1 MYSSYPGLVP
11 GFHGCDE
18 ELGRAIVAGDGALK
32 PSKNSYDWLGHGAYF
47 WEFNPARAL
56 SFAKERAKVKK
67 GTSKVVKPFVVGA
80 VIDLGH
86 CLNLLD
92 ENGIRV
98 LKDGFKWMETAF
110 TGADRVLPENVPADG
125 PLRRDLDCA
134 VIESV
139 HALNRR
145 DEDTRR
151 FDTVRGVF
159 VEGDPIYPGAG
170 VYEKSHI
177 QICVRNPN
185 CIKGFFLPRK
195 LNRSYPRPHEG

>member
-1 MYSSYPGLVP
+1 M
-11 GFHGCDE
+11 
-18 ELGRAIVAGDGALK
+18 
-32 PSKNSYDWLGHGAYF
+32 
-47 WEFNPARAL
+47 
-56 SFAKERAKVKK
+56 
-67 GTSKVVKPFVVGA
+67 
-80 VIDLGH
+80 GH

-92 ENGIRV
+92 QNGIRV
-98 LKDGFKWMETAF
+98 LKDGFKYMEAAF
-110 TGADRVLPENVPADG
+110 DSGGKQLPQNVPTEE

-151 FDTVRGVF
+151 FDSVRGVF

-195 LNRSYPRPHEG
+195 LDSKFPRPHEG

>member
-1 MYSSYPGLVP
+1 VYSSYPGLVL

-18 ELGRAIVAGDGALK
+18 TVGRAIVAGDANLK
-32 PSKNSYDWLGHGAYF
+32 PSKNTYDWLGHGVYF

-56 SFAKERAKVKK
+56 SFAKERAKGKK
-67 GTSKVVKPFVVGA
+67 GTTQVDRPFVVGA

-92 ENGIRV
+92 ENGISV
-98 LKDGFKWMETAF
+98 IKNGFKGMTAAF
-110 TGADRVLPENVPADG
+110 AEADKAIPKNVPTDE

-145 DEDTRR
+145 DDDTRR

-159 VEGDPIYPGAG
+159 VEGDPTYPGAG
-170 VYEKSHI
+170 VYAKSHI

-185 CIKGFFLPRK
+185 CIKGFFIPRK
-195 LNRSYPRPHEG
+195 LNRGFPRPHEG